1 MNVQGFT
8 ICLSGHLFDSQAF
21 NQCLNACE
29 EHGVNFRVIEWNV
42 GNSVNQET
50 SVSIQCISEN
60 EQALDA
66 ARANIERICTQFEVT
81 ITEASGPAFDKK
93 VLRKLNADH
102 TQ

>member
-1 MNVQGFT
+1 LLREANEAVAAKADGASESMNVQGFT

-50 SVSIQCISEN
+50 SVSI
-60 EQALDA
+60 
-66 ARANIERICTQFEVT
+66 
-81 ITEASGPAFDKK
+81 
-93 VLRKLNADH
+93 
-102 TQ
+102 